1 MAIRHPDG
9 NWAFRYRCA
18 LEKLNKLSDK
28 EKEKQM
34 ARLEAELNEQLA
46 GSSSSSSVV
55 DAGAVEDPLQRSA
68 RFALGKLSLKTCE
81 VIVYSF

>member
-1 MAIRHPDG
+1 M
-9 NWAFRYRCA
+9 
-18 LEKLNKLSDK
+18 EKLNKLSDK

-34 ARLEAELNEQLA
+34 ARPEADLNEQLA

-68 RFALGKLSLKTCE
+68 RFAIGKLSLKTCA
-81 VIVYSF
+81 INVYSF